1 MGLNG
6 LKISNG
12 NGLIKMEK
20 YMDLIHGFNKEI

>member
-12 NGLIKMEK
+12 NGRIKIEK
-20 YMDLIHGFNKEI
+20 YMDLTNGFNKEI